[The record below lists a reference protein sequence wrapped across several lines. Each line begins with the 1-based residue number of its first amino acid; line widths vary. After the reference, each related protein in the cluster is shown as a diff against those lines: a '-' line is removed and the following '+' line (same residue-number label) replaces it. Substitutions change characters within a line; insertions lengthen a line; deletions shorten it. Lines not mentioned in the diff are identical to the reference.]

1 MSVTKNISII
11 LRLEGLLVLI
21 LSLLVYAQ
29 YGSGWTL
36 FAILFLVP
44 DLSLLA
50 YFSGPKIGAA
60 VYNAAHSYIGA
71 LLLTGWG
78 VLLGT
83 PLVLALGI
91 IWLAHIG
98 FDRAMGYGLKS
109 PEGFRITHL
118 GIIGKA
124 R

>member
-36 FAILFLVP
+36 FAILFLLP

-50 YFSGPKIGAA
+50 YFSGPRIGAA
-60 VYNAAHSYIGA
+60 AYNAAHSYIGA
-71 LLLTGWG
+71 LLLVTWG
-78 VLLGT
+78 FLLGGS
-83 PLVLALGI
+83 LALALGI
-91 IWLAHIG
+91 IWVAHIG

-109 PEGFRITHL
+109 PEGFRFTHL
-118 GIIGKA
+118 GLIGQS